1 MLIPQIVKKKKKK
14 GLKNDSQQVV
24 AEVHMGTNV

>member
-1 MLIPQIVKKKKKK
+1 MLIPQIVKKKKK
-14 GLKNDSQQVV
+14 GLKNDSQQAV